1 MTADDIVPA
10 GSCAVLIGVSAYE
23 YAGFPPIRA
32 ARNSLQAMRCLLAD
46 PALCAWPPESI
57 AVIANPIS
65 ADGLAAQIA
74 DLARATTGVL
84 LLYYVGH
91 AVVPARGPLCL
102 TVTSTDP
109 GQPDSS
115 GLPGAALADVL
126 HGSPAQARL
135 SILDCCIDGQAIRTP
150 AGDGPPAGDG
160 HQGLAGITQV
170 DGGYT
175 LAAMTRAGAAP
186 VPGPEQ
192 RATACTP
199 FTGELRDMIAG
210 GIPGGP
216 PLLTFTDIYP
226 VLRERLLARGLPAPG
241 QSGTGTAREFAFTA
255 NAAAPGRPRPHRV
268 RTGNPGARMAPPLDR
283 AGALPPLD
291 GADAVL
297 LNGAGGPSPRNRE
310 PVPSRRSRHEHLVT
324 EALRA
329 AQSIPEGNPKTR
341 ALVAVAR
348 AVAPADP
355 DRAARLVADAHR
367 VAQSIGDAGQK
378 ASALAAVAGPLAS
391 SDADAAETVAQSI
404 PEMRLKASAL
414 AAAAQALA
422 VTDPGRAGRLI
433 ADAERSAQ
441 SVPDA
446 GAKAS
451 ALVAVIK
458 ALAIIDPDHGEQVV
472 QLIPGADRK
481 VPALAALAE
490 AVAAADPD
498 RAGRLIAD
506 AERAARPIPGASSRV
521 PALAA
526 VARALA
532 VTDADR
538 AGRLIADA
546 ERSAQSIPG
555 ADRKASALAAVA
567 SAMAAVD
574 PGHAERIAQSISAAG
589 WRASALAAV
598 VQALVAGDPG
608 RAAQPIAGSRCLP
621 RRPGP
626 AGDGTHPG

>member
-32 ARNSLQAMRCLLAD
+32 ARNSLQAMRSLLAD

-57 AVIANPIS
+57 TVIANPIS

-74 DLARATTGVL
+74 ELARATAGVL

-91 AVVPARGPLCL
+91 AVVPASGPLCL

-109 GQPDSS
+109 DQPDSS
-115 GLPGAALADVL
+115 GLPWAALADML
-126 HGSPAQARL
+126 RGSPAQSRL
-135 SILDCCIDGQAIRTP
+135 SILDCCVDGQATRTP
-150 AGDGPPAGDG
+150 AGDGYPAGDG
-160 HQGLAGITQV
+160 HPGLAGITQV

-175 LAAMTRAGAAP
+175 LAALTRADAVLIAD
-186 VPGPEQ
+186 PEL

-199 FTGELRDMIAG
+199 FTGELRDVIAG

-216 PLLTFTDIYP
+216 PWPTFTDIYP

-241 QSGTGTAREFAFTA
+241 QYGTGTAREFAFTA
-255 NAAAPGRPRPHRV
+255 NAAVPGRPRPRRL
-268 RTGNPGARMAPPLDR
+268 RTGNPGARTTPPLDR
-283 AGALPPLD
+283 AGALPPPLD
-291 GADAVL
+291 GADAVLL
-297 LNGAGGPSPRNRE
+297 LNGAGGPSPRNPE
-310 PVPSRRSRHEHLVT
+310 PVPSRRSRHEDLVT

-348 AVAPADP
+348 AVAPTDP
-355 DRAARLVADAHR
+355 DRAAKLVADAHR

-378 ASALAAVAGPLAS
+378 ASALAAVAGPLAI

-404 PEMRLKASAL
+404 SEVPLKAFAL

-422 VTDPGRAGRLI
+422 ATDPGRAGRLI

-441 SVPDA
+441 SVPEA

-451 ALVAVIK
+451 ALVAVTK

-472 QLIPGADRK
+472 QRIPGGERK
-481 VPALAALAE
+481 APALAALAE

-574 PGHAERIAQSISAAG
+574 AGHAERIAQSISAAG
-589 WRASALAAV
+589 WRAPALAAV
-598 VQALVAGDPG
+598 ARALAAGGPGQATAP
-608 RAAQPIAGSRCLP
+608 A
-621 RRPGP
+621 RR
-626 AGDGTHPG
+626 

>member
-23 YAGFPPIRA
+23 YADFPPIRA
-32 ARNSLQAMRCLLAD
+32 ARNSLQAMRSLLAD
-46 PALCAWPPESI
+46 PARCAWPPESI
-57 AVIANPIS
+57 TVIANPIS

-74 DLARATTGVL
+74 DLAQATTGAL

-91 AVVPARGPLCL
+91 AVVPASGPLCL

-109 GQPDSS
+109 DQPDSS
-115 GLPGAALADVL
+115 GLPWAALADVL
-126 HGSPAQARL
+126 RGSPAQSRL
-135 SILDCCIDGQAIRTP
+135 SILDCCVDGPATRTP

-160 HQGLAGITQV
+160 HPGLAGITQV

-175 LAAMTRAGAAP
+175 LAAMTRADAAP
-186 VPGPEQ
+186 VPDPEQ

-199 FTGELRDMIAG
+199 FTGELRDVIAG
-210 GIPGGP
+210 GIPGGLP
-216 PLLTFTDIYP
+216 WLTFTDIYP

-255 NAAAPGRPRPHRV
+255 NTAVPGRSRPRRL
-268 RTGNPGARMAPPLDR
+268 RTGNPGARTAPPLDR
-283 AGALPPLD
+283 AAALPPLD

-297 LNGAGGPSPRNRE
+297 LLNGAGGPSPRNPE

-348 AVAPADP
+348 AVAPTDP
-355 DRAARLVADAHR
+355 DRAAKLVADAHR

-378 ASALAAVAGPLAS
+378 ASALAAVVGPLAI

-404 PEMRLKASAL
+404 SEVPLKAFAL

-422 VTDPGRAGRLI
+422 ATDPGRAGRLI

-441 SVPDA
+441 SVPEA

-451 ALVAVIK
+451 ALVAVTR

-481 VPALAALAE
+481 APALAALAE

-521 PALAA
+521 PALTA

-532 VTDADR
+532 VTDAER

-574 PGHAERIAQSISAAG
+574 PGHAERIAQSISAAS

-598 VQALVAGDPG
+598 AQALAASDPG
-608 RAAQPIAGSRCLP
+608 RAAQPVSG
-621 RRPGP
+621 
-626 AGDGTHPG
+626 